1 MGEPVMNEGRKGR
14 LKVRRES
21 AVAVLTAYVADS
33 RLPDVFSVTAAA

>member
-21 AVAVLTAYVADS
+21 VLKAYVADS
-33 RLPDVFSVTAAA
+33 RLPGVFSVTAAV